1 MRILLAAV
9 FIPMAFAASPE
20 RVNLCKLLDD
30 PGKHAGKMVE
40 VQGFVKPLMHGT
52 YLNQGGCDQAL
63 LLVLPEEIPKYNGSV
78 KVLKDAEFESFE
90 KARFNYQPE
99 APRYSAVFI
108 GQLEYARR
116 GKGFGYNKNH
126 RVRLILQAVR
136 EGATAR

>member
-20 RVNLCKLLDD
+20 RVDLCRLLDD
-30 PGKHAGKMVE
+30 PGKHAGKVVE
-40 VQGFVKPLMHGT
+40 VQGFVKPVMHGT
-52 YLNQGGCDQAL
+52 YLNQGGCNQAL
-63 LLVLPEEIPKYNGSV
+63 LLVLPEEIPKYKGSV
-78 KVLKDAEFESFE
+78 QVLKDAEFESFE

-116 GKGFGYNKNH
+116 GKGFGYSKNH
-126 RVRLILQAVR
+126 RVRLVLQAVR
-136 EGATAR
+136 EGVTAR